1 MCLVFI
7 GFQGTFEAPSKHL
20 WCISKAPLRHPDN
33 MPSRFYS
40 ITSLQQNVSD
50 ALEKPQR
57 YLRGLIGASDVHWR
71 CLRCAL
77 DEPPRSL
84 VPLEV
89 SQKSLRGVLEQ
100 PWRCRR
106 GLICTFGGALEA
118 PGRCFRRAL
127 EAPQKCPGRAMR
139 LNMRLHCTSEE
150 PQRCPRGALSVR
162 SGGLIGA

>member
-1 MCLVFI
+1 M
-7 GFQGTFEAPSKHL
+7 
-20 WCISKAPLRHPDN
+20 
-33 MPSRFYS
+33 
-40 ITSLQQNVSD
+40 
-50 ALEKPQR
+50 PQR
-57 YLRGLIGASDVHWR
+57 YLRGLIGASDAHWR

-100 PWRCRR
+100 PWRCLR

-139 LNMRLHCTSEE
+139 LNMRLHCASEE
-150 PQRCPRGALSVR
+150 PQRCLIGALRRSHRCLRGCVQGPMCGLALEVPWRCLRGALEVWEVPS
-162 SGGLIGA
+162 